1 MTVTDTTTS
10 QPLTSGAD
18 ARVFRWLE
26 AGWADFRAMP
36 GPALAYGFGFA
47 LLSWAVIGFLWATG
61 LEWMLLP
68 AVSGALFVGP
78 VIAVGLYQ
86 MSAMRAEGQR
96 PAIAAP
102 GQIALVGGVLMVLLM
117 GWIRA
122 ATILWALFYGLKPF
136 PGFWETM
143 GTLFLTVDGIA
154 MLLIGSLIGGLFAAL
169 TFGITIFAIPM
180 LVEKDIDA
188 FTAMGRSFSASTHNM
203 ALTLRWGAGVTVL
216 AVIGFATGMAGMIV
230 IFPLLGFATWHAYR
244 DVFGEEVERGTI
256 AVADD

>member
-1 MTVTDTTTS
+1 MTVTESTTPEPWTACADT
-10 QPLTSGAD
+10 
-18 ARVFRWLE
+18 RVFGWLG

-36 GPALAYGFGFA
+36 GPSLAYGLGFV
-47 LLSWAVIGFLWATG
+47 LLSWAVIGFLSATG

-86 MSAMRAEGQR
+86 MSAARAEGLR

-117 GWIRA
+117 TWIRA

-136 PGFWETM
+136 PGFWETL
-143 GTLFLTVDGIA
+143 GTLFLTFEGVA
-154 MLLIGSLIGGLFAAL
+154 MLIIGSLIGGLFAAL

-203 ALTLRWGAGVTVL
+203 ALTLRWGAAVTTL
-216 AVIGFATGMAGMIV
+216 AVIGFATGMVGMVV

-244 DVFGEEVERGTI
+244 DVFGAG
-256 AVADD
+256 AA